1 MLNKFNSVPD
11 LPISEEILG
20 AYIEGRLDPLEN
32 LRVSSILEVEPEL
45 SSLMDAELDSSY
57 DSFPFQEADIPV
69 VDLDNIVLPDI
80 DFQSL
85 PDFDL
90 NSFHPD
96 SFNSESPL
104 SVDTTSPFDALG
116 ADAPSVHFPE
126 DFFSSDDRF
135 PHIDES
141 LDIDPEPGE
150 DNLEIDSLM

>member
-1 MLNKFNSVPD
+1 MKINDDMLNKFNSVPD

-57 DSFPFQEADIPV
+57 DSFPFQEAV
-69 VDLDNIVLPDI
+69 TPDI
-80 DFQSL
+80 DLQSL